1 MACNVVRYQYKERH
15 KALNKETSSVHWGI
29 HQDGIYP
36 ISGSYPTT
44 AHFLEEGKQQAFA
57 LLEELQKPLKGV
69 SHTKITLDTVDILS
83 PVTNPCQVLCQGA
96 NYRQHMIESGMNPDD
111 KKFNMIFNKSAA
123 CITSYNGNI
132 VRPDHV
138 KLLDYE
144 IELGLIIGTS
154 VTEATEVSD
163 DNLHRFVAA
172 IVIGNDVS
180 ARDIQIPQMQF
191 FKGKSYRTF
200 CPVGPYL
207 CLLEPD
213 DFAYLSQLNLL
224 LSVNGEVRQQDSTAN
239 LVFKPAETLTELSL
253 IADLNVGDL
262 ILTGTP
268 AGCAMRAPSANMQR
282 LGGLLKE
289 AKKWQIF
296 NKMQAKRTQYLK
308 PGDLVEARI
317 FSTNDHINLGVQRN
331 LVTG

>member
-1 MACNVVRYQYKERH
+1 MACNVVRYQYKDQY
-15 KALNKETSSVHWGI
+15 KGLNKETDAVFWGI
-29 HQDGIYP
+29 HRDGIYP
-36 ISGSYPTT
+36 ISGSYSTT
-44 AHFLEEGKQQAFA
+44 ARFLEEGKQQAFT
-57 LLEELQKPLKGV
+57 LQEELQNPAKKG
-69 SHTKITLDTVDILS
+69 SHTKISLDTVDIL
-83 PVTNPCQVLCQGA
+83 PPITNPCQVLCQGA

-123 CITSYNGNI
+123 SITSYNGNI
-132 VRPDHV
+132 VRPEHV

-144 IELGLIIGTS
+144 IELGLVIGTS
-154 VTEATEVSD
+154 VTQATEISD

-213 DFAYLSQLNLL
+213 DFTYLSQLNLQL
-224 LSVNGEVRQQDSTAN
+224 TVNGEARQQDSTAN

-253 IADLNVGDL
+253 IADLNMGDL

-268 AGCAMRAPSANMQR
+268 AGCAMRAPSARMQR

-289 AKKWQIF
+289 SKKWQIF
-296 NKMQAKRTQYLK
+296 NKMQAKRTQYLQ
-308 PGDLVEARI
+308 PGDIVESRI
-317 FSTNDHINLGVQRN
+317 FSADDHINLGVQRN
-331 LVTG
+331 LVIG

>member
-1 MACNVVRYQYKERH
+1 MACNVVRYQYKDQS
-15 KALNKETSSVHWGI
+15 KGLNKETDAVFWGVHR
-29 HQDGIYP
+29 DGIYP
-36 ISGSYPTT
+36 ISGSYATT
-44 AHFLEEGKQQAFA
+44 ARFLEEGKQQAFA
-57 LLEELQKPLKGV
+57 LQEELQNPAKNG
-69 SHTKITLDTVDILS
+69 SHTKISLDTVDIL
-83 PVTNPCQVLCQGA
+83 PPITNPCQVLCQGA

-123 CITSYNGNI
+123 SITSYNGNI
-132 VRPDHV
+132 VRPEHV

-144 IELGLIIGTS
+144 IELGLVIGTS
-154 VTEATEVSD
+154 VTQATQISD

-213 DFAYLSQLNLL
+213 DFTYLSQLNLQL
-224 LSVNGEVRQQDSTAN
+224 TVNGEARQQDSTAN
-239 LVFKPAETLTELSL
+239 LVFKPAETLTELSQ
-253 IADLNVGDL
+253 IADLNMGDL

-268 AGCAMRAPSANMQR
+268 AGCAMRAPSARMQR

-289 AKKWQIF
+289 SKKWQIF
-296 NKMQAKRTQYLK
+296 NKMQAKRTQYLQ
-308 PGDLVEARI
+308 PGDIVESRI
-317 FSTNDHINLGVQRN
+317 FSADDHINLGVQRN
-331 LVTG
+331 LVIG

>member
-1 MACNVVRYQYKERH
+1 
-15 KALNKETSSVHWGI
+15 
-29 HQDGIYP
+29 
-36 ISGSYPTT
+36 
-44 AHFLEEGKQQAFA
+44 
-57 LLEELQKPLKGV
+57 
-69 SHTKITLDTVDILS
+69 
-83 PVTNPCQVLCQGA
+83 
-96 NYRQHMIESGMNPDD
+96 
-111 KKFNMIFNKSAA
+111 
-123 CITSYNGNI
+123 
-132 VRPDHV
+132 V

-213 DFAYLSQLNLL
+213 DFTYLSQLNLL

-289 AKKWQIF
+289 DKKWQMF

>member
-44 AHFLEEGKQQAFA
+44 AHFLEEGKRQAFA

-213 DFAYLSQLNLL
+213 DFTYLSQLNLL

-289 AKKWQIF
+289 AKKWQMF

>member
-213 DFAYLSQLNLL
+213 DFTYLSQLNLL

-289 AKKWQIF
+289 AKKWQMF

-317 FSTNDHINLGVQRN
+317 FSTNGHINLGIQRN

>member
-44 AHFLEEGKQQAFA
+44 ARFLEEGKQQAFA

-213 DFAYLSQLNLL
+213 DFTYLSQLNLL

-289 AKKWQIF
+289 AKKWQMF

-331 LVTG
+331 RVTG